1 MLNDIINKM
10 RINRLSD
17 NEEYSTE
24 ELMNTIKKHLKTNID
39 LLEKS
44 YEYEY
49 KEILDNNK
57 LINSF
62 DYIKDNKTGII
73 DSAFKNSYG
82 KVVNN
87 YAPYGIVGLAIK
99 KDISL
104 YNYAS
109 ILNLLIQTNNSI
121 IIEPYRKMG
130 TVNIL
135 IELLNQIITQISGKN
150 KITINETNE
159 LLRDNNN
166 IDLLLFVGYKDD
178 FNTINSKVN
187 KKYYGIGNYELIVD
201 KAIDEKLIEDARY
214 KNVKIIEKN
223 NDEDFYTKFNIE
235 NSNYCTAIMTDS
247 KQVASEFV
255 SNVKSSYLLVNVIP
269 TIQDDINID
278 INDLIYKKSTLIWED
293 NE

>member
-10 RINRLSD
+10 KTNKLL
-17 NEEYSTE
+17 NYEEYSIE

-44 YEYEY
+44 FEYEY
-49 KEILDNNK
+49 KEILDIDK
-57 LINSF
+57 LLNSF

-73 DSAFKNSYG
+73 DSVFKNEYG
-82 KVVNN
+82 RVANN
-87 YAPYGIVGLAIK
+87 YVPYGIVGVAIK

-121 IIEPYRKMG
+121 IIEPYRKIG

-135 IELLNQIITQISGKN
+135 IELLNQIITQIKGNN
-150 KITINETNE
+150 KIIVNETNE

-166 IDLLLFVGYKDD
+166 IDLLLFVGNKDD
-178 FNTINSKVN
+178 FNTINTKVN

-201 KAIDEKLIEDARY
+201 KAIDQKLIEDARY
-214 KNVKIIEKN
+214 KNIKIIEKN
-223 NDEDFYTKFNIE
+223 NEEDFYSKFNIE

-247 KQVASEFV
+247 KQVAKEFV

-269 TIQDDINID
+269 TIEDDINID